1 VIVAFDIP
9 RLTLESTTRV
19 EHVYPS
25 AGELPENQL
34 KLYVFFSAPMRR
46 GEAWQRVHL
55 LDSDG
60 KPVELAFLEIDQEL
74 WDRDHTRLTIL
85 FDPGRIKCGLL
96 PLAESG
102 KILEAGKR
110 YTLAVDRDWQDGRGA
125 PLVQAYRKEFV
136 AVPSRR
142 EPVDPG
148 RWRIVAPHTGT
159 VEPLKIAFPEPLDYA
174 LLQRLIQVIG
184 PDGPLA
190 GRISVLE
197 QETEWRFTPR
207 EPWLE
212 GKYTV
217 AVQKALEDLAGNRVG
232 RPFDVDMFDPISR
245 ETSDEVV
252 GLTFRTRERE
262 KLKK

>member
-85 FDPGRIKCGLL
+85 FDPGRIKRGLL

-110 YTLAVDRDWQDGRGA
+110 YTLAIDRD
-125 PLVQAYRKEFV
+125 
-136 AVPSRR
+136 
-142 EPVDPG
+142 
-148 RWRIVAPHTGT
+148 
-159 VEPLKIAFPEPLDYA
+159 
-174 LLQRLIQVIG
+174 
-184 PDGPLA
+184 
-190 GRISVLE
+190 
-197 QETEWRFTPR
+197 
-207 EPWLE
+207 
-212 GKYTV
+212 
-217 AVQKALEDLAGNRVG
+217 
-232 RPFDVDMFDPISR
+232 
-245 ETSDEVV
+245 
-252 GLTFRTRERE
+252 
-262 KLKK
+262 